1 MERTRHTPEQIVT
14 KLRETDAMLAAGRPV
29 AQIVQHLGVS
39 EPTFAHWR
47 NQYGCIKADEAR
59 RLKELEIE
67 NARLKK
73 LVADQ
78 ALDMAIL
85 KEANTYL
92 GKHQLPREAGGS

>member
-1 MERTRHTPEQIVT
+1 M
-14 KLRETDAMLAAGRPV
+14 
-29 AQIVQHLGVS
+29 
-39 EPTFAHWR
+39 
-47 NQYGCIKADEAR
+47 KADEAR

-78 ALDMAIL
+78 ALDTAIL

-92 GKHQLPREAGGS
+92 GQHQRPREGGGS

>member
-1 MERTRHTPEQIVT
+1 MKWTRHTPEQIVT
-14 KLRETDAMLAAGRPV
+14 KLREAEAMLAAGKSV
-29 AQIVQHLGVS
+29 AQVVQHLGVS
-39 EPTFAHWR
+39 EPTFARWR
-47 NQYGCIKADEAR
+47 NQYGGMKADEAR

-78 ALDMAIL
+78 SLDMAIL

-92 GKHQLPREAGGS
+92 GKHQRPREGGGS